1 MIRPTLT
8 KFLLKIFSY
17 GRCLLLL
24 PEFLGLFLPRCPFG
38 WKLRPALFN
47 SKVGCSGG
55 GEGILVTI
63 VSSEC
68 GWGNFDDCLGEEGE
82 EVSFMKSFFEILYVL
97 FFSWRFSFFPEAT
110 LKRLPTATE
119 AEVKQVISAQLKY
132 APDRAHGGGRG
143 NDGRVTQRS
152 WNGSG
157 TANPQ
162 LWEIC
167 YCIYLGLSDKTTYNF
182 FMERSF
188 HSSHMIHVEKMRI
201 NWVISFFVICCF
213 STNICVRSRKKRRK
227 IATPDFKKYTP
238 PSVENKIVGCVS
250 FNLF

>member
-1 MIRPTLT
+1 MEDT
-8 KFLLKIFSY
+8 SY
-17 GRCLLLL
+17 
-24 PEFLGLFLPRCPFG
+24 FFQSSWASFCPGARLAESTDQYSFIIS
-38 WKLRPALFN
+38 L
-47 SKVGCSGG
+47 V
-55 GEGILVTI
+55 EGFLVTI

-68 GWGNFDDCLGEEGE
+68 GWGNFDDCLGEERE
-82 EVSFMKSFFEILYVL
+82 EVSFMKSFFEMLYVL

-143 NDGRVTQRS
+143 KDGRVTQRS

-162 LWEIC
+162 LLENC

-188 HSSHMIHVEKMRI
+188 HSSQMIHVEKMRI
-201 NWVISFFVICCF
+201 NWVISFFCNLLLF
-213 STNICVRSRKKRRK
+213 
-227 IATPDFKKYTP
+227 
-238 PSVENKIVGCVS
+238 NKHLRT
-250 FNLF
+250 FA

>member
-1 MIRPTLT
+1 
-8 KFLLKIFSY
+8 
-17 GRCLLLL
+17 
-24 PEFLGLFLPRCPFG
+24 
-38 WKLRPALFN
+38 
-47 SKVGCSGG
+47 
-55 GEGILVTI
+55 
-63 VSSEC
+63 
-68 GWGNFDDCLGEEGE
+68 
-82 EVSFMKSFFEILYVL
+82 MKSFFEMLYVL

-119 AEVKQVISAQLKY
+119 AEVKQVISAQFKY

-143 NDGRVTQRS
+143 KDGRVTQRS

-162 LWEIC
+162 LLENC

-188 HSSHMIHVEKMRI
+188 HSSQMIHVEKMRI

-213 STNICVRSRKKRRK
+213 STNICVRSRKKSRK
-227 IATPDFKKYTP
+227 IATPDLKKYTP
-238 PSVENKIVGCVS
+238 PSVSLLVCFSKSYFVKNFRIQHFSKELSLS
-250 FNLF
+250 FPLKLGMCYLYTIFHANFV